1 MVSYL
6 DIEILF
12 IRCFNLAKVFAAAIV
27 CLILLVGSASAE
39 TLDWATRP
47 NVSILSP
54 AAPDVATP
62 GVITVTSS
70 AVGSGSASARRVE
83 IQPAATLNTH
93 TGIVLS
99 EMDATTDNLS
109 VFNTTT
115 LAFTNSL
122 GASSPVY
129 NLCFTITDIDGS
141 PTTSSGGSNFN
152 DIVQFGPVPTSA
164 PTIGSNVNY
173 NAGTGRATSNGNYI
187 GDTTGDIRVCYAG
200 PVNNVTIQH
209 IAGGV
214 AGTNPTNEFIGI
226 DDLTYTP
233 PPTITLTKISNGAV
247 GPFTFNGDNG
257 FGAAQTI
264 TTVTSGVGVAGA
276 TRTLAAAS
284 TITTI
289 TETIPAGYVL
299 ASATCSGMGGGGT
312 ATPNLG
318 TGALVLNAAATAA
331 GSVIACTFTNT
342 RLPTITLTKIS
353 NGAVGPFT
361 FNGDNGFGAAQTIT
375 TVTSGVGVAG
385 ATRTLAAASTITT
398 ITETIPAGYVLASA
412 TCSGMGGGG
421 TATPNL
427 GTGALV
433 LNAAATAAGSVIA
446 CTFTNTRLP
455 TITLTKIS
463 NGAVGPFTFNGDNGF
478 GAAQTITTVTSG
490 VGVAGATRTLA
501 AASTITTIT
510 ETIPAGYVLASATC
524 SGMGGGGTATPN
536 LGTGALVLN
545 AAATAAGSVIA
556 CTFTNTRLPTIT
568 LTKISNG
575 AVGPFT
581 FNGDNGFGAAQ
592 TITTVTSGVGVA
604 GATRTLAAASTI
616 TTITETIPAGYVLAS
631 ATCSGMGG
639 GGTAT
644 PNLGTGALVL
654 NAAATAAGSVIACT
668 FTNTRLPTIT
678 LTKISNGAVGPFT
691 FNGDNGFGAA
701 QTITTVT
708 SGVGVAG
715 ATRTLAAAST
725 ITTITETIPAGYVL
739 ASATC
744 TGMGGGGTATP
755 NLGTGALVLNA
766 AATAAGSV
774 IACTFTNTRLPT
786 ITLTKISNGGV
797 GGFTFTGDNGW
808 AKPRPSQR
816 SPLALALPVP
826 RRH

>member
-375 TVTSGVGVAG
+375 TVTSGVGVAEQPG
-385 ATRTLAAASTITT
+385 RSLRRRPSRRSPKRSLRAMCWRQRPARAWAAAARRHRTS
-398 ITETIPAGYVLASA
+398 EPERWS
-412 TCSGMGGGG
+412 SMR
-421 TATPNL
+421 
-427 GTGALV
+427 
-433 LNAAATAAGSVIA
+433 
-446 CTFTNTRLP
+446 RLP
-455 TITLTKIS
+455 RPVRSLPAPSPI
-463 NGAVGPFTFNGDNGF
+463 PGF
-478 GAAQTITTVTSG
+478 
-490 VGVAGATRTLA
+490 
-501 AASTITTIT
+501 
-510 ETIPAGYVLASATC
+510 P
-524 SGMGGGGTATPN
+524 
-536 LGTGALVLN
+536 
-545 AAATAAGSVIA
+545 
-556 CTFTNTRLPTIT
+556 
-568 LTKISNG
+568 
-575 AVGPFT
+575 
-581 FNGDNGFGAAQ
+581 
-592 TITTVTSGVGVA
+592 
-604 GATRTLAAASTI
+604 
-616 TTITETIPAGYVLAS
+616 
-631 ATCSGMGG
+631 
-639 GGTAT
+639 
-644 PNLGTGALVL
+644 
-654 NAAATAAGSVIACT
+654 
-668 FTNTRLPTIT
+668 
-678 LTKISNGAVGPFT
+678 
-691 FNGDNGFGAA
+691 
-701 QTITTVT
+701 
-708 SGVGVAG
+708 
-715 ATRTLAAAST
+715 
-725 ITTITETIPAGYVL
+725 
-739 ASATC
+739 
-744 TGMGGGGTATP
+744 
-755 NLGTGALVLNA
+755 
-766 AATAAGSV
+766 
-774 IACTFTNTRLPT
+774 
-786 ITLTKISNGGV
+786 
-797 GGFTFTGDNGW
+797 
-808 AKPRPSQR
+808 PS
-816 SPLALALPVP
+816 P
-826 RRH
+826 